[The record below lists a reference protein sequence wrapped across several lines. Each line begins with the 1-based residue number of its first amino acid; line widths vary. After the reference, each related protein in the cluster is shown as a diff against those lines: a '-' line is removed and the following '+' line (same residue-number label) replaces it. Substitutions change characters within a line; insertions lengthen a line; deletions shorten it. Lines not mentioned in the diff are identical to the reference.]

1 MSLGVH
7 SGAGVRHRLLNLE
20 LLTSAGGSSSFCE
33 ELFRMK
39 KIVLTQWRAL

>member
-20 LLTSAGGSSSFCE
+20 LL
-33 ELFRMK
+33 LFLIAIATKRFYSPDSQSR
-39 KIVLTQWRAL
+39 IQ